1 MQHPNKGVLLV
12 NLGTPD
18 SPSTSDVRRYL
29 REFLMDE
36 RVIDIA
42 YWKRS
47 LLVNGIIAPIRG
59 PKSAKEYQKVWTD
72 EGSPLFVYG
81 KKLTEK
87 VREIIG
93 GKYQVELAMRYQNPS
108 IESVLEKFN
117 NKGFEEIIV
126 LPLFPQYASATTG
139 SVVQK
144 VNEVIGKWQ
153 IIPNVKFISKFP
165 DHPKF
170 IKSFGEL
177 GKKYMAEDEYDHFLF
192 SFHGL
197 PERQIYKGS
206 TESHCKL
213 GSCCEKYHSK
223 NAFCYRAQCFQTA
236 RKIAEYLHLES
247 DQYSI
252 AFQSRLGR
260 DPWIQPYIDDT
271 IENLQKS
278 DVKKLLVFSPAF
290 IADCLETTVE
300 IGREYK
306 ENFEEKGGE
315 KLQLVESLNIN
326 ENWIDTVV
334 DLIEDV

>member
-1 MQHPNKGVLLV
+1 MPKPKKGVLLV

-18 SPSTSDVRRYL
+18 SPSTKDVRRYL

-42 YWKRS
+42 HWKRT
-47 LLVNGIIAPIRG
+47 LLVKGIIAPIRG
-59 PKSAKEYQKVWTD
+59 PKSAKEYKKVWTD
-72 EGSPLFVYG
+72 EGSPLMVYG
-81 KKLTEK
+81 EKLTEK
-87 VREIIG
+87 VRDIIG
-93 GKYQVELAMRYQNPS
+93 EEYQVELAMRYQNPS
-108 IESVLEKFN
+108 IASVLEKFN

-139 SVVQK
+139 SVMQK
-144 VNEVIGKWQ
+144 VKEIVKGWQ
-153 IIPNVKFISKFP
+153 IIPKIKFISKYP
-165 DHPKF
+165 DHPGF
-170 IKSFGEL
+170 IKAFGEL
-177 GKKYMAEDEYDHFLF
+177 GKKYMEEDDYDHFLF

-206 TESHCKL
+206 TENYCKL

-223 NAFCYRAQCFQTA
+223 NSFCYRAQCFQTA
-236 RKIAEYLHLES
+236 RKIAKYLNLPEDKFS
-247 DQYSI
+247 V

-271 IENLQKS
+271 IEHLQKS

-300 IGREYK
+300 IGQEYK
-306 ENFEEKGGE
+306 HEFEDNGGE
-315 KLQLVESLNIN
+315 KLQLVESLNIDQ
-326 ENWIDTVV
+326 NWVNTVV
-334 DLIEDV
+334 DLIHEV

>member
-18 SPSTSDVRRYL
+18 SPSTSDVRKYL

-59 PKSAKEYQKVWTD
+59 PKSAKEYKKVWTD

-93 GKYQVELAMRYQNPS
+93 DKYQVELAMRYQNPS
-108 IESVLEKFN
+108 IASVLEKFN
-117 NKGFEEIIV
+117 NKGFEELIV

-139 SVVQK
+139 SVMQK
-144 VNEVIGKWQ
+144 VNEIIGKWQ
-153 IIPNVKFISKFP
+153 IIPKVKFIAKFP

-177 GKKYMAEDEYDHFLF
+177 GKRYMKEDDYDHFLF

-206 TESHCKL
+206 TGNHCRL
-213 GSCCEKYHSK
+213 GTCCEKYTSK

-236 RKIAEYLHLES
+236 RKIAEYLDLAPE
-247 DQYSI
+247 QYSV

-271 IENLQKS
+271 IEHLQKNN
-278 DVKKLLVFSPAF
+278 VKKLLVFSPAF

-300 IGREYK
+300 IGQEYK
-306 ENFEEKGGE
+306 EEFEENGGE
-315 KLQLVESLNIN
+315 KLQLVESLNVD
-326 ENWIDTVV
+326 ENWIETVV
-334 DLIEDV
+334 DLIEEV

>member
-18 SPSTSDVRRYL
+18 SPSTSDVRKYL

-93 GKYQVELAMRYQNPS
+93 HKYQVELAMRYQNPS
-108 IESVLEKFN
+108 IASVLEKFN

-153 IIPNVKFISKFP
+153 IIPKVKFISKFP

-177 GKKYMAEDEYDHFLF
+177 GKKYMAEDDYDHFLF

-206 TESHCKL
+206 TGNHCRL
-213 GSCCEKYHSK
+213 GTCCEKYTAK

-236 RKIAEYLHLES
+236 RKIAEYLNLEPE
-247 DQYSI
+247 QYSI

-271 IENLQKS
+271 IEHLQKS

-306 ENFEEKGGE
+306 EDFEEKGGE
-315 KLQLVESLNIN
+315 KLQLVESLNVN
-326 ENWIDTVV
+326 ENWIETVV
-334 DLIEDV
+334 DLIEEV